1 MSQTAP
7 PQPQGPTPATVP
19 LDAVGAK
26 VSPRS
31 RAIRRALTSSAAYM
45 SLVLLALII
54 FFSIERPEAFPTV
67 YNARNI
73 LMDVSTLMVMAT
85 GMTFV
90 MVAGGFDLSIGSV
103 LVFSGVL
110 SAKAMEWMGTDNTW
124 TVVVGLLVALGGGL
138 GWGLFNG
145 LCITRLRVP
154 ALITTLG
161 SLGAALGCAHL
172 ITGGAD
178 VRDVPLT
185 LINVSTG
192 TLFTLSWIIWIAA
205 GVTLVGGLV
214 LALTRFGRHTYVIG
228 SNPEA
233 GRRAGINVDRHLL
246 ALYMMSGTLAGLAG
260 WLSLTRFATT
270 TIAGH
275 STDALQVITGV
286 VLGGTSLFGG
296 VGTIIGT
303 VVGIFIPS
311 VLNNGFIV
319 MNVQPFWQEVAIG
332 LILIAA
338 VYIDQLKR
346 RRRDRG

>member
-1 MSQTAP
+1 MTGTASHQTAP
-7 PQPQGPTPATVP
+7 QTP
-19 LDAVGAK
+19 LDAVGTK
-26 VSPRS
+26 VSD
-31 RAIRRALTSSAAYM
+31 RARVLRRALTSSPAYM
-45 SLVLLALII
+45 SAVLGVLITVFTI
-54 FFSIERPEAFPTV
+54 ARPSTFPTV
-67 YNARNI
+67 YNLRNV
-73 LMDVSTLMVMAT
+73 LMDVSSLMVMAT

-103 LVFSGVL
+103 LVFAGVF
-110 SAKAMEWMGTDNTW
+110 SAKTMEWMGTDNSL
-124 TVVVGLLVALGGGL
+124 TVIVGLLAALGGGL
-138 GWGLFNG
+138 AWGVFNG

-161 SLGAALGCAHL
+161 SLGAALGVAHL

-185 LINVSTG
+185 LINVSVG
-192 TLFTLSWIIWIAA
+192 TFMTLSWLIWIAA
-205 GVTLVGGLV
+205 VVTLVGGLV
-214 LALTRFGRHTYVIG
+214 LALTKFGRHTYVIG

-246 ALYMMSGTLAGLAG
+246 ILYALSGMLAGLAG

-296 VGTIIGT
+296 IGTVLGT

-319 MNVQPFWQEVAIG
+319 TNVQPFWQEVAIG
-332 LILIAA
+332 LILIVA
-338 VYIDQLKR
+338 VYVDQLKR
-346 RRRDRG
+346 WRRERG

>member
-1 MSQTAP
+1 MTRAASDQAVTRA
-7 PQPQGPTPATVP
+7 P
-19 LDAVGAK
+19 LDAVDTK

-31 RAIRRALTSSAAYM
+31 RALRRVARSSPVLM
-45 SLVLLALII
+45 SGVLLALII
-54 FFSIERPEAFPTV
+54 VFSIARPNTFPTA
-67 YNARNI
+67 YNARNVLI
-73 LMDVSTLMVMAT
+73 DVSTLIVMAT

-110 SAKAMEWMGTDNTW
+110 SAKTMEWMGTDNTW
-124 TVVVGLLVALGGGL
+124 TVLVGLLVALAGGF

-145 LCITRLRVP
+145 ICVTRLRVP

-192 TLFTLSWIIWIAA
+192 TFLTLSWLIWIAA
-205 GVTLVGGLV
+205 AVTLVGGVV
-214 LALTRFGRHTYVIG
+214 LAVTRFGRHTYVIG

-233 GRRAGINVDRHLL
+233 GRRAGINVNRHLL
-246 ALYMMSGTLAGLAG
+246 TLYVLSGTLAGLAG

-303 VVGIFIPS
+303 VVGIFIPA

-319 MNVQPFWQEVAIG
+319 TNVQPFWQEVAIG

-346 RRRDRG
+346 WRRERV

>member
-1 MSQTAP
+1 MTTTQA
-7 PQPQGPTPATVP
+7 P

-26 VSPRS
+26 VSNRS
-31 RAIRRALTSSAAYM
+31 RVLRRALLSSPTYM
-45 SLVLLALII
+45 GGVLVVLIAI
-54 FFSIERPEAFPTV
+54 FAFARPSTFPTV
-67 YNARNI
+67 YNLRNV
-73 LMDVSTLMVMAT
+73 LMDVSSLIVMAT

-110 SAKAMEWMGTDNTW
+110 SAKSMEWMGTDNSL
-124 TVVVGLLVALGGGL
+124 TVIVGLLVSLGGGL
-138 GWGLFNG
+138 AWGVFNG
-145 LCITRLRVP
+145 LCITKLRVP

-161 SLGAALGCAHL
+161 SLGAALGVSHL

-178 VRDVPLT
+178 VRDVPVT
-185 LINVSTG
+185 LINLGIG
-192 TLFTLSWIIWIAA
+192 TFLTLSWLIWIAA
-205 GVTLVGGLV
+205 AVTLVGGVV
-214 LALTRFGRHTYVIG
+214 LAVTKFGRHTYIIG

-246 ALYMMSGTLAGLAG
+246 YLYSLSGLLAGLAG

-296 VGTIIGT
+296 IGSILGT

-319 MNVQPFWQEVAIG
+319 TNVQPFWQEVAIG

-338 VYIDQLKR
+338 VYLDQLKR
-346 RRRDRG
+346 WRRERG

>member
-1 MSQTAP
+1 MTTTQA
-7 PQPQGPTPATVP
+7 P

-26 VSPRS
+26 VSHRS
-31 RAIRRALTSSAAYM
+31 RVLRRALMSSPTYM
-45 SLVLLALII
+45 GGVLVVLIAI
-54 FFSIERPEAFPTV
+54 FAFARPSTFPTV
-67 YNARNI
+67 YNLRNV
-73 LMDVSTLMVMAT
+73 LMDVSSLVVMAT
-85 GMTFV
+85 GTTFV

-103 LVFSGVL
+103 LVFAGVL
-110 SAKAMEWMGTDNTW
+110 SAKSMEWMGTDNSL

-138 GWGLFNG
+138 AWGVFNG
-145 LCITRLRVP
+145 LCITKLRVP

-161 SLGAALGCAHL
+161 TLGAALGVSHL

-192 TLFTLSWIIWIAA
+192 TFLTLSWLIWIAA
-205 GVTLVGGLV
+205 AVTLVGGVV
-214 LALTRFGRHTYVIG
+214 LAVTRFGRHTYIIG

-246 ALYMMSGTLAGLAG
+246 YLYSLSGLLAGLAG

-296 VGTIIGT
+296 IGSILGT

-319 MNVQPFWQEVAIG
+319 TNVQPFWQEVAIG

-338 VYIDQLKR
+338 VYLDQLKR
-346 RRRDRG
+346 WRRERG

>member
-1 MSQTAP
+1 MTR
-7 PQPQGPTPATVP
+7 ATSDQAVTRAP

-26 VSPRS
+26 LSPRS
-31 RAIRRALTSSAAYM
+31 RALRRAMTSSAMLM
-45 SLVLLALII
+45 SGVLLALII
-54 FFSIERPEAFPTV
+54 VFSIARPSTFPTV
-67 YNARNI
+67 YNVRNVLI
-73 LMDVSTLMVMAT
+73 DVSTLIVMAT

-110 SAKAMEWMGTDNTW
+110 SAKSMEWMGTDNTW
-124 TVVVGLLVALGGGL
+124 TVIVGLLVALAGGFA
-138 GWGLFNG
+138 WGLFNG

-178 VRDVPLT
+178 VRSVPLT
-185 LINVSTG
+185 LINVSIG
-192 TLFTLSWIIWIAA
+192 TFLTLSWLIWIAA
-205 GVTLVGGLV
+205 AVTLVGGLV

-246 ALYMMSGTLAGLAG
+246 TLYILSGTLAGLAG

-296 VGTIIGT
+296 IGTIVGT
-303 VVGIFIPS
+303 VVGIFIPA

-319 MNVQPFWQEVAIG
+319 TNVQPFWQEVAIG

-346 RRRDRG
+346 WRRERG